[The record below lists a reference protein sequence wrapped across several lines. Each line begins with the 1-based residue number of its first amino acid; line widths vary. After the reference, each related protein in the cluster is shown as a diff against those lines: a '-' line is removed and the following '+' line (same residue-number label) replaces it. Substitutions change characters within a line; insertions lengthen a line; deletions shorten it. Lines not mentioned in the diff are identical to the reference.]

1 MSSPSENPPE
11 MRGIDRFPLAVDA
24 QIRRGSNKSMVR
36 VLDISVSGVRIHA
49 AHSLRQDEVFWLKL
63 PVIESREVRVA
74 WANQFVVG
82 CEFAQPLH
90 PSVLENILRSVG

>member
-1 MSSPSENPPE
+1 MQSSQKHSSE
-11 MRGIDRFPLAVDA
+11 MRNIERYPLAVDA
-24 QIRRGSNKSMVR
+24 QIRRGNARATVR
-36 VLDISVSGVRIHA
+36 IIDISVSGVRLQA
-49 AHSLRQDEVFWLKL
+49 ASSLRQGEVLWLKL

-90 PSVLENILRSVG
+90 PSVLDNILRSVG